1 MDLKNLTAL
10 IEHNRFTVHYCTV
23 QIFFTLDEGFGVVA
37 LEGINKNTKIFE
49 MDRLSGALIRA
60 PLYRSRLI
68 VVN

>member
-1 MDLKNLTAL
+1 MYSAN
-10 IEHNRFTVHYCTV
+10 
-23 QIFFTLDEGFGVVA
+23 FFTLDEGFGVVA

-49 MDRLSGALIRA
+49 MDRLSGSLIRA